1 MSSFWRRL
9 LSLGKRD
16 RLERELEAEMRFHV
30 DMKTT
35 ENMADGM
42 APEEARRAARRRF
55 GNETLTRE
63 ESREMWTFHLLE
75 TLLQDLR
82 YALRMMRRSPGFTA
96 VAVLS
101 VALGIGANTAIFSL
115 LDAVLL
121 RALPVERPE
130 ELFEISRAGGGTVSY
145 QLFRELGARSRAFSG
160 LLVTTSVRSATLR
173 LGAGGEHDARFCA
186 VSGAYFRT
194 LG

>member
-1 MSSFWRRL
+1 M
-9 LSLGKRD
+9 
-16 RLERELEAEMRFHV
+16 
-30 DMKTT
+30 
-35 ENMADGM
+35 
-42 APEEARRAARRRF
+42 
-55 GNETLTRE
+55 
-63 ESREMWTFHLLE
+63 
-75 TLLQDLR
+75 QDLR

-115 LDAVLL
+115 LDAMLL

-145 QLFRELGARSRAFSG
+145 PLFRELGARSRAFSG
-160 LLVTTSVRSATLR
+160 LLVTTSVRSTTPR

-186 VSGAYFRT
+186 VSGGYFRT
-194 LG
+194 LGVGAALGRTLGEEDLAEPQRIVLAHGFWERAFGRDPAVIGKP